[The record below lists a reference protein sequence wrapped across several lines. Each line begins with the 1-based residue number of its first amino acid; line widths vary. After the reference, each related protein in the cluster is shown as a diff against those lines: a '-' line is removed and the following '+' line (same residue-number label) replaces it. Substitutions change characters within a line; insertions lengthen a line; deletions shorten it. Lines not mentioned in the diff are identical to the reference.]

1 MSMTMWRKA
10 LPLALAALLAGCG
23 GDGGGAGETAGDTS
37 AGTPAGDSGKTVV
50 APDDAGAWA
59 VTLRGAGP
67 VRVGMTADEAMRA
80 LGTRYEPGADA
91 ECEEISSSN
100 LPEGVW
106 LMAVERRVVRVD
118 VTQGTV
124 ATAEGARIGDP
135 EARIVSLYGGRVEAR
150 PHKYTDGK
158 YLVVSGTDP
167 ADRNHRLV
175 FETDG
180 EKVTRYRA
188 GALPQVEWVEGC
200 A

>member
-1 MSMTMWRKA
+1 MRSTA
-10 LPLALAALLAGCG
+10 LLPLALSALLAGCG
-23 GDGGGAGETAGDTS
+23 DRGEGARETAGDPS
-37 AGTPAGDSGKTVV
+37 AATPAADSGKTVV

-59 VTLRGAGP
+59 VTPRGAGP
-67 VRVGMTADEAMRA
+67 VRVGMTAGEAMRA

-100 LPEGVW
+100 LPAGVS
-106 LMAVERRVVRVD
+106 LMAVQRRVVRVD

-135 EARIVSLYGGRVEAR
+135 EARIMALYGARLETR

-167 ADRNHRLV
+167 AEANYRLV